1 VHASHPPCHATVSP
15 APRLPSVTAAQ
26 LVRALKRAGWYEV
39 RQTGSHL
46 RLRHD
51 THPADVVV
59 AMHPGDVPKG
69 TLNAIIKAAGLTQDA
84 FRELL

>member
-1 VHASHPPCHATVSP
+1 VSP
-15 APRLPSVTAAQ
+15 SGRRLPSAAEQ

-39 RQTGSHL
+39 KQQGSHL

-51 THPADVVV
+51 EHPADIQIP
-59 AMHPGDVPKG
+59 MHRGDVPKG
-69 TLNAIIKAAGLTQDA
+69 TVMALIKQAGLTQVE